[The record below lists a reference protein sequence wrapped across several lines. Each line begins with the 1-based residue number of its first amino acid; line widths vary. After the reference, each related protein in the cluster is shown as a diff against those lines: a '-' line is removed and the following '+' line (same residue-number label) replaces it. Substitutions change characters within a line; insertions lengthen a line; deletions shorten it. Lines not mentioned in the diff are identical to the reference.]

1 MEFDL
6 TRLRHITTIYRLRSF
21 SRAAEELNITQP
33 ALSRSVATFEQR
45 CGLRIFDRGRG
56 GAVPT
61 AVGEAVIQEMERVLR
76 SAHDLKHNLRLY
88 RDGKVGRIAFGVGPL
103 AASLILPQLSQQLL
117 RERPGLHV
125 VTSIKPAD
133 QLLQQLLDDD
143 IEMIFANSWK
153 LGSSPDIEVASI
165 GSIRMA
171 MVVRAGHPLA
181 GRKTV
186 SVADLQAYPAAS
198 SVEFA
203 TTGLPSSSGG
213 FVCDNYHILR
223 ETVLGTDC
231 TWLAAP
237 SLLTED
243 FQAGRLYQLDVTDM
257 GPLHNDLSMI
267 RRRGRTMS
275 PVAEVLIATVSAICN
290 PDRNGPD
297 RPPLSA

>member
-6 TRLRHITTIYRLRSF
+6 TRLRHISAIYRLRSF

-76 SAHDLKHNLRLY
+76 SVHDLKQNLGLY
-88 RDGKVGRIAFGVGPL
+88 RSGEVGRIAFGVGPMV
-103 AASLILPQLSQQLL
+103 ASLILPRVSQQLL
-117 RERPGLHV
+117 RERPGLRV
-125 VTSIKPAD
+125 VTSIHPAE

-143 IEMIFANSWK
+143 IEMIFANSWR
-153 LGSSPDIEVASI
+153 LGATADIVVTSI
-165 GSIRMA
+165 GSIRMGV
-171 MVVRAGHPLA
+171 VVRAGHPLA
-181 GRKTV
+181 SRKQV
-186 SVADLQAYPAAS
+186 SLDDLRNYPTAS
-198 SVEFA
+198 AVESTEA
-203 TTGLPSSSGG
+203 GLPASSGG

-237 SLLTED
+237 DLLTED
-243 FQAGRLYQLDVTDM
+243 LRAGRLCQLEVIDL
-257 GPLHNDLSMI
+257 GPLNNELSMI
-267 RRRGRTMS
+267 RRKGRTTS
-275 PVAEVLIATVSAICN
+275 PVAEVVIAAVRDICN
-290 PDRNGPD
+290 LDDDVHHR
-297 RPPLSA
+297 SARTT